1 MLARLVAL
9 AHRILLLLSGF
20 LAATLLLIGALA
32 GLLILLARILV
43 LLLRHRGELH
53 YWTSGQITAR
63 ISFGC
68 LGTGFLPL
76 TEPECAK

>member
-43 LLLRHRGELH
+43 LLLRHRGK
-53 YWTSGQITAR
+53 
-63 ISFGC
+63 
-68 LGTGFLPL
+68 LPL
-76 TEPECAK
+76 LDVRRSDNGPRRS